1 MKTRGRKSNHN
12 LVFSPKLN
20 SAGEFIIYVRHNFGS
35 GKISHRKT
43 DLKIPAKAWDKKKKE
58 VKSRKEFAA
67 YRTRFNLLAKRRN
80 EILDQLNQNL
90 ITVES
95 ALNAIPLYNQPE
107 SIVLLNWFED
117 DYLENKRNLSNDY
130 TKKIYSII
138 SEIDKALIENKK
150 QHLVPAKLDYFK
162 NPDYLAEIA
171 NSLFKAKTKNTAT
184 DYLKKLNTVLKGWD
198 RSYFQSLPFQEYYQT
213 EATNLK
219 RPVTINELIAA
230 IPKINSYKR
239 LEAYLFWLYS
249 FCLRGLDG
257 QDVTLVSDKL
267 KVEPT
272 ALNDYIFEQEN
283 NDDPIHIEIKRKK
296 TSARTFTVLVNAYP
310 TLSILKLLKQVLEIT
325 RPNEVNQDDEL
336 KLFKWDVVS
345 NKRKWDLYSDFIQGR
360 LKKLIGQSFKSTRH
374 TIASTAERVGADL
387 NLQSA
392 LIGNIS
398 SSGSIKHYSSLDE
411 KKLDLIH
418 LDIIGRFQVIRIY
431 LTLVKHIKA
440 SEILD
445 IDPVRKIDQLV
456 YGINKTKHLDKS
468 WQEIQRRYLDN
479 ESDTLDF
486 DLDSNVFKG
495 TL

>member
-43 DLKIPAKAWDKKKKE
+43 DLKIPLKAWDNKKKE

-67 YRTRFNLLAKRRN
+67 YRTKFNLLDKRRN
-80 EILDQLNQNL
+80 EILDQLNQNK

-107 SIVLLNWFED
+107 SEVLLNWFED
-117 DYLENKRNLSNDY
+117 VYLENKRNLSNDY
-130 TKKIYSII
+130 IKKIYSII

-162 NPDYLAEIA
+162 NPDYLADIA

-267 KVEPT
+267 KVEST

-392 LIGNIS
+392 LIGNVS
-398 SSGSIKHYSSLDE
+398 RSGSIKHYSSLDE

-431 LTLVKHIKA
+431 LTLVKHIK
-440 SEILD
+440 SIDTLS

-456 YGINKTKHLDKS
+456 YGMNKTKHLDKS

-486 DLDSNVFKG
+486 DLESNVFKG

>member
-43 DLKIPAKAWDKKKKE
+43 DLKIPLKAWDNKKKE

-67 YRTRFNLLAKRRN
+67 YRTKFNLLDKRRN
-80 EILDQLNQNL
+80 EILDQLNQNK

-107 SIVLLNWFED
+107 SEVLLNWFED
-117 DYLENKRNLSNDY
+117 VYLENKRNLSTDY
-130 TKKIYSII
+130 IKKIYSII

-219 RPVTINELIAA
+219 RPVTINELITA

-267 KVEPT
+267 KVEST

-392 LIGNIS
+392 LIGNVS
-398 SSGSIKHYSSLDE
+398 RSGSIKHYSSLDE

-456 YGINKTKHLDKS
+456 YGTNKTKHLDKS

-495 TL
+495 AL